1 MKRILMMA
9 LAAMMMVSTAAAQT
23 TKENKEKVY
32 EKCEV
37 LPEYPGG
44 ELAMFKF
51 LADVQKYPEEA
62 VKRGEQGRVV
72 VSFVVEKDGS
82 LTDIEVTKHATPT
95 LDKAAVEAVKKM
107 PKWKPGMNKGKKV
120 RVQFAL
126 PITYR
131 MN

>member
-1 MKRILMMA
+1 MMA

-44 ELAMFKF
+44 IQAMMKF
-51 LADVQKYPEEA
+51 IGENQKYPAEA

-95 LDKAAVEAVKKM
+95 LDEAAVETVKKM
-107 PKWKPGMNKGKKV
+107 PKWKPGVQNGKKV
-120 RVQFAL
+120 RVKYTVPVMFRL
-126 PITYR
+126 R
-131 MN
+131 

>member
-1 MKRILMMA
+1 MKKILMMA

-44 ELAMFKF
+44 IQAMMKF
-51 LADVQKYPEEA
+51 IGENQKYPAEA

-95 LDKAAVEAVKKM
+95 LDAAAVETVKKM
-107 PKWKPGMNKGKKV
+107 PKWKPGTHKGKKV

-126 PITYR
+126 PISYKI
-131 MN
+131 N

>member
-1 MKRILMMA
+1 MMA

-44 ELAMFKF
+44 IQAMMKF
-51 LADVQKYPEEA
+51 IGENQKYPEEA

-95 LDKAAVEAVKKM
+95 LDAAAVETVKKM
-107 PKWKPGMNKGKKV
+107 PKWKPGTHKGKKV

-126 PITYR
+126 PISYKI
-131 MN
+131 N

>member
-1 MKRILMMA
+1 MMA

-44 ELAMFKF
+44 IQAMMKF
-51 LADVQKYPEEA
+51 IGKNQKYPAEA

-95 LDKAAVEAVKKM
+95 LDAAAVETVKKM
-107 PKWKPGMNKGKKV
+107 PKWKPGTHKGKKV

-126 PITYR
+126 PISYKI
-131 MN
+131 N

>member
-1 MKRILMMA
+1 MMA

-44 ELAMFKF
+44 MQAMFKF
-51 LADVQKYPEEA
+51 LADNQKYPEEA
-62 VKRGEQGRVV
+62 IKRGEQGRVV

-95 LDKAAVEAVKKM
+95 LDAAAVETVKKM
-107 PKWKPGMNKGKKV
+107 PKWKPGTHKGKKV

>member
-9 LAAMMMVSTAAAQT
+9 LAAMIMLSTAAAQT
-23 TKENKEKVY
+23 AKENKEKVY

-44 ELAMFKF
+44 QLAMYKF
-51 LADVQKYPEEA
+51 LSENQKYPEEA
-62 VKRGEQGRVV
+62 IKRGEEGRVL

-82 LTDIEVTKHATPT
+82 LTNFKVEKHATPT
-95 LDKAAVEAVKKM
+95 LDKVAVETVKKM
-107 PKWKPGMNKGKKV
+107 PKWKPGINKGEKV
-120 RVQFAL
+120 RVQFAI